1 MEYLKYL
8 YALIY
13 LILFIITIRLIFKKG
28 EIHFKLLKEI
38 FPETFVGIES
48 FYNPIL
54 WFPLFSLDFKT
65 IIWFTI
71 PIYYQR
77 KKFIENKSDKV
88 TLYNKDLL
96 LNNRRILIFF
106 IIIIL
111 WLFGPIIIFQ

>member
-8 YALIY
+8 YVLIY

-54 WFPLFSLDFKT
+54 WFPLFKLNIIT
-65 IIWFTI
+65 IIWFITLV
-71 PIYYQR
+71 YYGR
-77 KKFIENKSDKV
+77 KQFLSSKSEKAK
-88 TLYNKDLL
+88 LLNQQLISNNRKLL
-96 LNNRRILIFF
+96 LLF
-106 IIIIL
+106 IGMII
-111 WLFGPIIIFQ
+111 WLFAPVILL